1 MGPGAAASADQVP
14 FSDPNVTGYI
24 GLCNTQGQQIHSGS
38 LLSKPFV
45 WRAVSSTPTPQG
57 YSGLVKATL
66 YAFTPVKNVDP
77 GDWSGDQLTAGA
89 TYSKPTAPTVQ
100 ATGADDPL
108 VAYVQLDPPQWDGL
122 IQLRILY
129 SAQQQPA
136 YSNGYP
142 AAVIQVKGNTWQQ
155 IGGGTVD
162 CNASKAVSAE
172 TQLDLRDTKQS
183 PGTVVLS
190 GEGENSA
197 QSGTAP
203 TSHPGSST
211 PTTTASSP
219 ESSTTSVAASGGSS
233 GSDSNREA
241 GAAPANSSHNGS
253 GLSGG
258 AIAGIVIGGLALL
271 GGAGWYA
278 RRLRARSA

>member
-1 MGPGAAASADQVP
+1 MASADQVP
-14 FSDPNVTGYI
+14 FTDPNVAGYI
-24 GLCNTQGQQIHSGS
+24 GLCNSQGQQIHSGS

-66 YAFTPVKNVDP
+66 YAFTPVQNVDP
-77 GDWSGDQLTAGA
+77 GDWSGDQLTGGA

-108 VAYVQLDPPQWDGL
+108 VAYVQLDPPQWDGY

-136 YSNGYP
+136 YTNGYP

-162 CNASKAVSAE
+162 CTASKAVSAE
-172 TQLDLRDTKQS
+172 TQLDPRDTKQS

-190 GEGENSA
+190 GTGESSA
-197 QSGTAP
+197 GSGTVPAGHSGSSAP
-203 TSHPGSST
+203 TT
-211 PTTTASSP
+211 AASS
-219 ESSTTSVAASGGSS
+219 ESSTTISGTGGGSS
-233 GSDSNREA
+233 GGDGNKEA
-241 GAAPANSSHNGS
+241 GAAVAASSHGGS

-278 RRLRARSA
+278 RRLRAGSA